1 MLRIGERTLTLGM
14 VQRPSERRTEA
25 LNDVLEGVSYILQRL
40 RWNTFTHLK
49 GTIMFTKII
58 KRIQDF
64 AIVILV
70 LLDPRKW
77 RIIRKLIKLLFLIE
91 SLGLDIGEG
100 FDALNADVDAM
111 TKMLGREITRNEFE
125 ELIDEAIRIMI
136 RTRDDRNTM

>member
-1 MLRIGERTLTLGM
+1 
-14 VQRPSERRTEA
+14 
-25 LNDVLEGVSYILQRL
+25 
-40 RWNTFTHLK
+40 
-49 GTIMFTKII
+49 MFTKFI

-64 AIVILV
+64 ALLILV

-77 RIIRKLIKLLFLIE
+77 RMIRKLFKLLFLID
-91 SLGLDIGEG
+91 SLGLDMEEG

-136 RTRDDRNTM
+136 HTRDDRNTM